1 MKTALTVLLV
11 LILAAEAIV
20 RFQMRKLINSW
31 EKDVENDDKQL
42 TDEEVHY
49 VETRSRLMGILGATA
64 LVIFLLRFV
73 IFDLFPPVPGLRKS
87 DFYFPRFVVNYPDG
101 TPWPPCQRGQP
112 TIAAQLI
119 GGGFCGRG
127 IRIRLPFRRIR
138 TLCCESLHHC
148 VVPLPLTREASR
160 RGG

>member
-31 EKDVENDDKQL
+31 EKDVENGDKQL
-42 TDEEVHY
+42 TDEEAHY

-73 IFDLFPPVPGLRKS
+73 IFDLFPL
-87 DFYFPRFVVNYPDG
+87 F
-101 TPWPPCQRGQP
+101 RG
-112 TIAAQLI
+112 
-119 GGGFCGRG
+119 
-127 IRIRLPFRRIR
+127 
-138 TLCCESLHHC
+138 
-148 VVPLPLTREASR
+148 
-160 RGG
+160 

>member
-20 RFQMRKLINSW
+20 RFQMRKVIKSW

-73 IFDLFPPVPGLRKS
+73 IFEL
-87 DFYFPRFVVNYPDG
+87 
-101 TPWPPCQRGQP
+101 
-112 TIAAQLI
+112 
-119 GGGFCGRG
+119 
-127 IRIRLPFRRIR
+127 
-138 TLCCESLHHC
+138 
-148 VVPLPLTREASR
+148 LPLIQ
-160 RGG
+160 G